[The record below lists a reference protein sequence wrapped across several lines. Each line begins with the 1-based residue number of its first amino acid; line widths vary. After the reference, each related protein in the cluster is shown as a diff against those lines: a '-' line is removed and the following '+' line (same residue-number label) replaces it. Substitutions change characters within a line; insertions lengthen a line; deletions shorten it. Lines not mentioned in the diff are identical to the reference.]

1 MQAAPW
7 QSLGEN
13 ARDRYVFWSMRSSCP
28 DPRFISFILQLQAVG
43 EIYKTC
49 NQLMVLGLYGDSV
62 LAQAD

>member
-1 MQAAPW
+1 
-7 QSLGEN
+7 
-13 ARDRYVFWSMRSSCP
+13 MRSSCP